1 MGERKMS
8 GKRNPRSGQRFEE
21 FLAEDGLLEEVTI
34 AAMKRVLAWEIAK
47 LMKAQG
53 VTKLSLA
60 KRMRTSRAALDRLL
74 DPENSSVTLNTMGR
88 AAAALGRRLDVRL
101 IKAA

>member
-1 MGERKMS
+1 MT
-8 GKRNPRSGQRFEE
+8 GKRNPRSGQKFDV
-21 FLAEDGLLEEVTI
+21 FLAEEGLLEEVTV

-53 VTKLSLA
+53 VTKLELA

-74 DPENSSVTLNTMGR
+74 DPGNASVTLNTMGR
-88 AAAALGRRLDVRL
+88 AAAALGRRLDVRFV
-101 IKAA
+101 KAA

>member
-1 MGERKMS
+1 MT
-8 GKRNPRSGQRFEE
+8 GKRNPRSGQKFDA
-21 FLAEDGLLEEVTI
+21 FLAEEGLLEEVTV

-53 VTKLSLA
+53 VTKLELA

-74 DPENSSVTLNTMGR
+74 DPGNSSVTLNTMGR
-88 AAAALGRRLDVRL
+88 AAAALGRRLDVRFV
-101 IKAA
+101 KAA